1 MPLVKINSG
10 AIVDGAILAQDLAS
24 NLSLSTIR
32 VTETANIHMGL
43 LPTSPSGNINIDV
56 LANTVYYFNSN
67 TTANVTFNMRGNS
80 STRLDAAMATGDSIS
95 VAIALRHATTTGGRH
110 VANVA
115 IDGGYINTTRSNPDV
130 AGGNIM
136 YFAGNT
142 APALLTTLPGNLE
155 LNLFGITVIKRAANS
170 YTVLQSNTLF
180 GLG

>member
-1 MPLVKINSG
+1 MPLVKVNSP
-10 AIVDGAILAQDLAS
+10 ALAA
-24 NLSLSTIR
+24 NLSFSMIR
-32 VTETANIHMGL
+32 VTETSNIHIGS
-43 LPTSPSGNINIDV
+43 LPSTPSGNINIDV

-67 TTANVTFNMRGNS
+67 TTANVTFNLRGNS
-80 STRLDAAMATGDSIS
+80 NTRLDAAMSNGDSIS
-95 VAIALRHATTTGGRH
+95 VAIALRHANPTGGRH

-115 IDGGYINTTRSNPDV
+115 IDGGYINTTRSNPDI
-130 AGGNIM
+130 AGGNII

-142 APALLTTLPGNLE
+142 APTVLSSIGDSLE